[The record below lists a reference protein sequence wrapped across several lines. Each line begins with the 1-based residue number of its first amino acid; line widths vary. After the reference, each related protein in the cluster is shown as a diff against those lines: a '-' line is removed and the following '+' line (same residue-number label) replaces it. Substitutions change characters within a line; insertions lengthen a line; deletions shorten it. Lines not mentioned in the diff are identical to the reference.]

1 MTYADL
7 FKKLKA
13 IYVEKNAAYGNNGHE
28 TFKEFGIVS
37 YLIRISDKIKRY
49 ESLTRD
55 NVDDYGE
62 SIEDTILDTINYCI
76 MCIGEIIGKVTS
88 NISEEEIS
96 NVDMTIA
103 LYNILIENEYREF
116 NLKNTLDDPR
126 KAIIDAYKENKTY
139 DEVRLI
145 LLSIIDNFV
154 EKAMALYNKGE

>member
-1 MTYADL
+1 MTYPEL

-62 SIEDTILDTINYCI
+62 SVEDTILDTINYCI
-76 MCIGEIIGKVTS
+76 MCIGEIGS
-88 NISEEEIS
+88 SISEEEIS
-96 NVDMTIA
+96 NVDITIA
-103 LYNILIENEYREF
+103 LYDILIEIEYRKF

-139 DEVRLI
+139 DEVRMI
-145 LLSIIDNFV
+145 LLSTIDNFV